1 MVAMTTSMS
10 TDQLPTPVRTYLTA
24 QGTRDTAT
32 ALPLFAPD
40 AVVTDQ
46 GETFT
51 GTDALRD
58 FLDHAGAEFTYT
70 TTITGARR
78 EDDGTWVATQRLEGD
93 FPGGV
98 AELDLR
104 FTVRDDRITRLDYV
118 PA

>member
-1 MVAMTTSMS
+1 MTTSMS
-10 TDQLPTPVRTYLTA
+10 TDQLPTPVRAYLA
-24 QGTRDTAT
+24 ARDASDTGA
-32 ALPLFAPD
+32 AVQAFAPH

-58 FLDHAGAEFTYT
+58 FVEHAGAEFTYT
-70 TTITGARR
+70 TAVTGARR

-98 AELDLR
+98 AVLDLR
-104 FTVRDDRITRLDYV
+104 FTVQDDLITRLDHL